1 MADKRQFRTIETD
14 EDELNSK
21 IRSHRLKIIKTLLVV
36 AGIVLLV
43 CAAVFLF
50 MRLRQYS
57 SYAVEKSIERE
68 DSSTSHFAAYG
79 KGFLKYSN
87 DGISYMDAE
96 NNLYWN
102 QTYEMRDPMLEQ
114 CEGFAA
120 IADTGGTE
128 IYILNETGFQG
139 KIDTTMGI
147 DKISVANQGTVAVL
161 MEQEGANYI
170 RLYDKSGRNLVG
182 GALHVENSGYPM
194 DIALCNDGQKLAV
207 SMLNTKGGSLC
218 ATVKFYNFGS
228 VGQNEI
234 DNLVGEYDYENLV
247 IPQIE
252 FMTNDRLVA
261 FGDSKVIIFEGTQK
275 PEPNKEI
282 AVENEIKSVFCNE
295 KYIGLISNNEEKTV
309 EETRHMEIYDIKGK
323 RILRKD
329 FSMNYESV
337 GFLNSNEICIRN
349 ADECIIYNTY
359 GVEKFTYTFEK
370 PLYAVM
376 SGSTQTQYVFILEGT
391 TEKVRLQ

>member
-1 MADKRQFRTIETD
+1 MADKRQFRTIVTD
-14 EDELNSK
+14 EDELDSK
-21 IRSHRLKIIKTLLVV
+21 IRSHRLKIIKMLLAAV
-36 AGIVLLV
+36 GIVLLV

-50 MRLRQYS
+50 MRLRQYN

-68 DSSTSHFAAYG
+68 DSAGSHFVSYG

-96 NNLYWN
+96 NNLYWT
-102 QTYEMRDPMLEQ
+102 QTYEMRDPILEQ
-114 CEGFAA
+114 CENYLAV
-120 IADTGGTE
+120 ADAGGTE
-128 IYILNETGFQG
+128 VYILNEVGLQG

-170 RLYDKSGRNLVG
+170 NLYDKSGKNLAG

-218 ATVKFYNFGS
+218 ATIKFYNFGS

-252 FMTNDRLVA
+252 FVTNDRLIA
-261 FGDSKVIIFEGTQK
+261 FGDSKVILFEGTQK
-275 PEPNKEI
+275 PEPDKEI
-282 AVENEIKSVFCNE
+282 ALEQEIKSVFCNE
-295 KYIGLISNNEEKTV
+295 GYIGLISNNEEKEA
-309 EETRHMEIYDIKGK
+309 EETRHMDIYDAKGK
-323 RILRKD
+323 HILSKD
-329 FSMNYESV
+329 FSMEYETV
-337 GFLNSNEICIRN
+337 GFINSNEICIQN

-359 GVEKFTYTFEK
+359 GVKKFAYTFDK

-376 SGSTQTQYVFILEGT
+376 PGSTQTRYVFIMEGT
-391 TEKVRLQ
+391 TEKVRLK

>member
-1 MADKRQFRTIETD
+1 MADKRQFRTIVTD
-14 EDELNSK
+14 EDELDSK
-21 IRSHRLKIIKTLLVV
+21 IRSHRLRIIKMLLAVT
-36 AGIVLLV
+36 GTILLV

-50 MRLRQYS
+50 LRLRQYH
-57 SYAVEKSIERE
+57 SYVVEKSIERE

-87 DGISYMDAE
+87 DGIAYLDAE

-102 QTYEMRDPMLEQ
+102 QTYEMKNPILKQ
-114 CEGFAA
+114 CEGYLAV
-120 IADTGGTE
+120 ADAGGTE
-128 IYILNETGFQG
+128 IYILNEAGLQG

-170 RLYDKSGRNLVG
+170 HLYDKSGENLAG

-194 DIALCNDGQKLAV
+194 DLALCNDGQKLAV

-218 ATVKFYNFGS
+218 TTVKFYNFGS

-252 FMTNDRLVA
+252 FVTNDKLVA
-261 FGDSKVIIFEGTQK
+261 FGDSKVILFEGTQK
-275 PEPNKEI
+275 PEPDKEI
-282 AVENEIKSVFCNE
+282 AIEREIKSVFCNE
-295 KYIGLISNNEEKTV
+295 KYIGLISNNEEKDTDR
-309 EETRHMEIYDIKGK
+309 TRRMEIYDTKG
-323 RILRKD
+323 RHILSKD
-329 FSMNYESV
+329 FSMDYETV
-337 GFLNSNEICIRN
+337 GFLNSNEICIHN
-349 ADECIIYNTY
+349 ADECVIYNTY
-359 GVEKFTYTFEK
+359 GVKKFTYKFER

-376 SGSTQTQYVFILEGT
+376 SGSTQTRYVFILEGT
-391 TEKVRLQ
+391 TEKVRLK